1 MELPLQL
8 NRRRGPLLLL
18 EKAGYFMAMNKAK
31 SAVTKRAK
39 SAAVRTTRKTVNTS
53 KASATAPKKPAV
65 PGITS
70 RLMSWSDSLISF
82 AGPLTNM
89 SLALTKASL
98 KSPAKGVA
106 LKKAAMMLLKA
117 RESLGMTAQDVAQA
131 INLKNPELLEQ
142 AETGK
147 AALPF
152 EVILRLAAVLGRNDP
167 ISFFLKL
174 FRSYYPE
181 LWNKLE
187 AIGLG
192 KLVEHA
198 GREREFVNIYR
209 RSDAARGLTD
219 AEFAAVL
226 AFVDAAFIMALTL
239 KQGKAKAR

>member
-1 MELPLQL
+1 MTVKTP
-8 NRRRGPLLLL
+8 
-18 EKAGYFMAMNKAK
+18 KTSTTAAK
-31 SAVTKRAK
+31 K
-39 SAAVRTTRKTVNTS
+39 S
-53 KASATAPKKPAV
+53 PV

-70 RLMSWSDSLISF
+70 RLMSWSDSLIGF

-98 KSPAKGVA
+98 KSPAKGAA
-106 LKKAAMMLLKA
+106 LKKAAVMLLKA

-131 INLKNPELLEQ
+131 IKLKNPELLEQ

-147 AALPF
+147 ATLPF

-174 FRSYYPE
+174 FRSYYPG

-187 AIGLG
+187 AIGVG

-209 RSDAARGLTD
+209 RSDAARGLSD
-219 AEFAAVL
+219 AEFAAL
-226 AFVDAAFIMALTL
+226 LTFVGAAFNMALAL
-239 KQGKAKAR
+239 KREQAKA

>member
-1 MELPLQL
+1 
-8 NRRRGPLLLL
+8 
-18 EKAGYFMAMNKAK
+18 MAMNKTK
-31 SAVTKRAK
+31 SANTKRAK
-39 SAAVRTTRKTVNTS
+39 PATTRPTHKATSSAPAKAVKTLKTS
-53 KASATAPKKPAV
+53 TTAAKKSPV

-70 RLMSWSDSLISF
+70 RLMSWSDSLIGF

-98 KSPAKGVA
+98 KSPAKGAA
-106 LKKAAMMLLKA
+106 LKKAAVMLLKA

-131 INLKNPELLEQ
+131 IKLKNPELLEQ

-147 AALPF
+147 ATLPF

-174 FRSYYPE
+174 FRSYYPG

-187 AIGLG
+187 AIGVG

-209 RSDAARGLTD
+209 RSDAARGLSD
-219 AEFAAVL
+219 EEFAAL
-226 AFVDAAFIMALTL
+226 LTFVGAAFNMALTL
-239 KQGKAKAR
+239 KRGKEKT

>member
-1 MELPLQL
+1 M
-8 NRRRGPLLLL
+8 
-18 EKAGYFMAMNKAK
+18 
-31 SAVTKRAK
+31 
-39 SAAVRTTRKTVNTS
+39 TVNKTKSTGTRQTKPATARPSRKAATSALAKVGKRS
-53 KASATAPKKPAV
+53 KASSPAAKGSAST
-65 PGITS
+65 GIAG
-70 RLMSWSDSLISF
+70 RLMSWSDSLFSF

-98 KSPAKGVA
+98 KSPAKGAA
-106 LKKAAMMLLKA
+106 LKKAAVFLLKA

-147 AALPF
+147 VPLPF

-167 ISFFLKL
+167 ISFFLNL

-181 LWNKLE
+181 LWKKLE

-209 RSDAARGLTD
+209 RSDAARGLTNE
-219 AEFAAVL
+219 EFQAVL
-226 AFVDAAFIMALTL
+226 AFVGAAFNMALVL
-239 KQGKAKAR
+239 KRGKEKV

>member
-1 MELPLQL
+1 
-8 NRRRGPLLLL
+8 
-18 EKAGYFMAMNKAK
+18 MAMNKII
-31 SAVTKRAK
+31 SASTKRTKPAAARPMRK
-39 SAAVRTTRKTVNTS
+39 AASSAPS
-53 KASATAPKKPAV
+53 KAGKAFKTSPPAGKRSASS
-65 PGITS
+65 GITG

-98 KSPAKGVA
+98 KSPAKGAA
-106 LKKAAMMLLKA
+106 LKKAAVMLLKA
-117 RESLGMTAQDVAQA
+117 RESLGMTARDVAQA

-147 AALPF
+147 TTLPF

-174 FRSYYPE
+174 FRSYYPG

-187 AIGLG
+187 AIGVG

-209 RSDAARGLTD
+209 RSDAARGLSD
-219 AEFAAVL
+219 AEFAAL
-226 AFVDAAFIMALTL
+226 LTFVGAAFNMALAL
-239 KQGKAKAR
+239 KREKEKA